1 MPSVRTIRLLAACA
15 LMSAAGATDLRAATD
30 DEFGKPATKKSSD
43 PKDILVPI
51 PSFSKDVADNG
62 CRVRKGPQESFVGPD
77 ADIQHVP
84 FASLISHAV
93 GRYSVRG
100 SLDDPAKF
108 NASLQTL
115 DADMRTLVM
124 LDVLRDG
131 LGRDGLHTFFFLS
144 SGQHAPAIR
153 DALKAAGLA
162 REHDL
167 FAQAM
172 ALFGPTYP
180 ADNKVRERNFGYASL
195 DQPLNAFD
203 HRMMDIS
210 RAFGSRTDF
219 TDTMIAYVNRTPAL
233 WQPIEARRAQLGE
246 MERLRYLNEALMNRI
261 DIWEKPDA
269 EVERRLAALP
279 VERRTL
285 FAVAIFNAE
294 FENGGVHQFFYNSAG
309 AVAPEVYTALLELG
323 LDRQAAIFKRAL
335 DMFGAKFPRDMNRRR
350 EKYFS
355 HDGWSAFDQQLSD
368 LTDDFYALDGGTTT
382 TRIGKSLVIDGGPG
396 IWPAMAIYARAKKML
411 PC

>member
-1 MPSVRTIRLLAACA
+1 M
-15 LMSAAGATDLRAATD
+15 
-30 DEFGKPATKKSSD
+30 
-43 PKDILVPI
+43 
-51 PSFSKDVADNG
+51 
-62 CRVRKGPQESFVGPD
+62 FVGPD

-108 NASLQTL
+108 NASLSTL

-131 LGRDGLHTFFFLS
+131 LGRDGLHTLFFLS

-180 ADNKVRERNFGYASL
+180 AENKVRERNFGYASL

-203 HRMMDIS
+203 HQMMDIS
-210 RAFGSRTDF
+210 RAFGSRTAF
-219 TDTMIAYVNRTPAL
+219 TDTMIAYVDRTPAL
-233 WQPIEARRAQLGE
+233 WHPIEAQRAQLGE

-269 EVERRLAALP
+269 QVERRLAALP
-279 VERRTL
+279 VEQRTL

-294 FENGGVHQFFYNSAG
+294 FENGGVHQFFYNSSG
-309 AVAPEVYTALLELG
+309 AVAPEVHTALLELD

-335 DMFGAKFPRDMNRRR
+335 DMFGAKFPRDMSRRR
-350 EKYFS
+350 DKYFS
-355 HDGWSAFDQQLSD
+355 HEGWSAFDKLLSD
-368 LTDDFYALDGGTTT
+368 LTDDFYALDGGPTVVRLGGNTA
-382 TRIGKSLVIDGGPG
+382 IEGGPG
-396 IWPAMAIYARAKKML
+396 IWSAMATYARAKKML